1 MAGADQEDTMSL
13 RTRMRRVAVWLALAL
28 ALWLPLAAAAA
39 DSDDDADDEQS
50 DVHDSDE
57 GPPAKSDAKKAK
69 DEEETSAADWTIT
82 HRGLYLIAQGSYNVM
97 TADSDL
103 EDKALDAAGFKGG
116 FNSHVDDSWGYGGRI
131 GYRIFDWLA
140 AEAQVEVLNSIEIVM
155 HDQFNNSNE
164 QAKATFFTAMGN
176 AKGYLLT
183 DRFQPY
189 VLGGAGYGYAV
200 LNPPGDHDK
209 DKSGG
214 FVAQF
219 GVGAD
224 YYVTDNLGLMTEVA
238 YMWPTGG
245 VSDYDNVMI
254 SFGFMLRF
262 YGEK

>member
-1 MAGADQEDTMSL
+1 MSQ
-13 RTRMRRVAVWLALAL
+13 RTRMRELAVWLALAL

-39 DSDDDADDEQS
+39 ESDDDADDEQS
-50 DVHDSDE
+50 DVRESDE
-57 GPPAKSDAKKAK
+57 GPASKSDAKAAK
-69 DEEETSAADWTIT
+69 EEEEETSAADWTIT
-82 HRGLYLIAQGSYNVM
+82 HRGLYLIGQGSYNVM

-103 EDKALDAAGFKGG
+103 EDKALDASEFNGGG
-116 FNSHVDDSWGYGGRI
+116 FNSHVDDSWGYGGRV

-140 AEAQVEVLNSIEIVM
+140 AEAQVEVLNSIDIVM
-155 HDQFNNSNE
+155 HDQFNNSND

-176 AKGYLLT
+176 AKGYLMT
-183 DRFQPY
+183 ERFQPY

-200 LNPPGDHDK
+200 LDPPGDHSK
-209 DKSGG
+209 DRSGG

-224 YYVTDNLGLMTEVA
+224 FYVTDNLGLMAEVA
-238 YMWPTGG
+238 YVWPTGG

-254 SFGFMLRF
+254 SFGAMLRF